1 LVSLIGQI
9 LINDNKI
16 TQEQLEKALQEQEK
30 TNKRL
35 GEILK
40 EYGLITDED
49 VADAL
54 SRQFKLKRINLNDIL
69 IDKSVISAIKEETA
83 RERLIL
89 PFSKTNE
96 ELHIAVADP
105 TENLYLNDELRFKLN
120 VKKVIIYIA
129 TPQEIID
136 AINSNFT
143 VYNKLDEILKNLPQL
158 ETTIEEYPKENE
170 QQQLSQENDPPLI
183 KLVNSIIENAII
195 SRVSDIH
202 IEPFDNHIKVRYRVD
217 GKNIEIMKLPK
228 QFAPSIISRIK
239 IISHLDIA
247 EKRLPQ
253 DGRIK
258 LKMLNKEIDLRVSTI
273 PVAFGEKCVMRILDS
288 SSIKVNLNDLGFEPE
303 DLEKYI
309 KAVKS
314 PHGIIL
320 VTGPTGSGKSTTL
333 YATLNLLND
342 VSVNIITAEDPI
354 EYNLEGVNQLQVN
367 EEIGLTFAKALRSFL
382 RQDPDIIMVGEIR
395 DAETAD
401 IAIRAA
407 LTGHLVLST
416 LHTNDAPS
424 AVARLIDMGIP
435 PYLLASSLRLILAQR
450 LVRKICTACKTEY
463 EPDYALKKEIGLEN
477 ADYKFYKGK
486 GCTACN
492 NTGYKGRM
500 AIYEIMPVNEQ
511 IRKAI
516 TSNLPTDEIQKIA
529 VDSGMQTLRQS
540 GIKKIREGITTI
552 EEVLNVSI

>member
-1 LVSLIGQI
+1 LVSLLGQI
-9 LINDNKI
+9 LLNDNKI

-54 SRQFKLKRINLNDIL
+54 SRQFKLKKINLNDIL
-69 IDKSVISAIKEETA
+69 IDKSVIAAIKEETA
-83 RERLIL
+83 RERLVL
-89 PFSKTNE
+89 PFSKTKE
-96 ELHIAVADP
+96 ELHVAVVDP
-105 TENLYLNDELRFKLN
+105 TENSYVIDELRFKLN
-120 VKKVIIYIA
+120 AKKVVIHIT
-129 TPQEIID
+129 TPQDIIN
-136 AINSNFT
+136 AINSNYT

-158 ETTIEEYPKENE
+158 ETTIEEYPEENT
-170 QQQLSQENDPPLI
+170 QQQLSQENEPPLI
-183 KLVNSIIENAII
+183 KLVNSIIENAIV

-202 IEPFDNHIKVRYRVD
+202 IEPFDNHIKVRYRID
-217 GKNIEIMKLPK
+217 GKNIEIMKLPR

-239 IISHLDIA
+239 IMSHLDIS

-258 LKMLNKEIDLRVSTI
+258 LKMFNKEIDLRVSTI

-288 SSIKVNLNDLGFEPE
+288 SSIKVNLNDLGFEPD

-342 VSVNIITAEDPI
+342 VSVNIVTAEDPI

-424 AVARLIDMGIP
+424 AVARLVDMGIP

-486 GCTACN
+486 GCTVCN

-500 AIYEIMPVNEQ
+500 AIYEIMPINEQ

-516 TSNLPTDEIQKIA
+516 ASNLPTDEIKKIA

-540 GIKKIREGITTI
+540 GIKKIIEGITTI
-552 EEVLNVSI
+552 EEVLNVSM

>member
-1 LVSLIGQI
+1 MSLIGQ
-9 LINDNKI
+9 LLLNNQKI
-16 TQEQLEKALQEQEK
+16 TQEQLKQAIQEQEK

-40 EYGLITDED
+40 EHDLITDED
-49 VADAL
+49 IADVL
-54 SRQFKLKRINLNDIL
+54 SKQFNLKRIVLSNVL
-69 IDKSVISAIKEETA
+69 IDRSVVSIIKEEVA

-89 PFSKTNE
+89 PFAKTDN
-96 ELHIAVADP
+96 ELHIAVVDP
-105 TENLYLNDELRFKLN
+105 TENTYLIDEIRFTTGI
-120 VKKVIIYIA
+120 KKVILYIT
-129 TPQEIID
+129 TPQDITN
-136 AINSNFT
+136 AINTSYT
-143 VYNKLDEILKNLPQL
+143 IYNKLEEFVKNLPQ
-158 ETTIEEYPKENE
+158 TQTIEEVKEE
-170 QQQLSQENDPPLI
+170 SQSIIQENDPPLI
-183 KLVNSIIENAII
+183 KLVNSIIENAIT
-195 SRVSDIH
+195 SRASDIH
-202 IEPFDNHIKVRYRVD
+202 IEPFENLVKVRYRID

-228 QFAPSIISRIK
+228 QFAPSIVSRIK
-239 IISHLDIA
+239 IMSHLDIA

-258 LKMLNKEIDLRVSTI
+258 LKMLNKEIDLRVSSI

-333 YATLNLLND
+333 YATLNLLNNT
-342 VSVNIITAEDPI
+342 SVNILTAEDPI
-354 EYNLEGVNQLQVN
+354 EYNLEGINQLQVN
-367 EEIGLTFAKALRSFL
+367 DEIGLTFAKALRSFL

-424 AVARLIDMGIP
+424 AVARLIDMGVA

-450 LVRKICTACKTEY
+450 LVRKICDSCKIAY
-463 EPDYALKKEIGLEN
+463 NPEPELIKSLGLERKD
-477 ADYKFYKGK
+477 AVFYRGK
-486 GCTACN
+486 GCPACN
-492 NTGYKGRM
+492 NTGYKGRV
-500 AIYEIMPVNEQ
+500 AIYETMPINEQ

-516 TSNLPTDEIQKIA
+516 IALSPTDKIRDIA
-529 VDSGMQTLRQS
+529 IKEGMQTLRQS
-540 GIKKIREGITTI
+540 GIKKVLDGITTI
-552 EEVLNVSI
+552 EEVLEVSI